1 MSNFSFIFIPMH
13 KSSKYVCYICLLK
26 NIKGKIYIYIYIYIY
41 DFVMFHLLW
50 KDKGKSNITKIS
62 FKIFNFYIKN
72 KNK

>member
-1 MSNFSFIFIPMH
+1 
-13 KSSKYVCYICLLK
+13 
-26 NIKGKIYIYIYIYIY
+26 
-41 DFVMFHLLW
+41 MFHLLW